1 MNTRAKWTGICLNNQ
16 GWGFYPH
23 PKEEKNMIKYEKP
36 IFEILIVTDIITT
49 SGNEEYEGEIDW
61 M

>member
-1 MNTRAKWTGICLNNQ
+1 
-16 GWGFYPH
+16 
-23 PKEEKNMIKYEKP
+23 MIKYEKP

-61 M
+61 GVVSRVKLLTDVF

>member
-1 MNTRAKWTGICLNNQ
+1 MGILSPSER
-16 GWGFYPH
+16 G
-23 PKEEKNMIKYEKP
+23 KNMIKYEKP